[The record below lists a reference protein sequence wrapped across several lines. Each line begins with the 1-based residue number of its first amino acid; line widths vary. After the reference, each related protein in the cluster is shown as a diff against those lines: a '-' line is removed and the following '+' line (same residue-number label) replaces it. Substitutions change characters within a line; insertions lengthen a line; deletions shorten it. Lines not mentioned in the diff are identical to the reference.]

1 MDRNDEMFFH
11 SSEFLDV
18 AKNLSVGY
26 EMELTVCPDPAQHPS
41 LLATR
46 IKPLPV
52 GVVMFDI
59 VIGQVSEVNQQN
71 FCETIYAFIWLD
83 EGTHLEN
90 NELQVILA
98 GADILS
104 KGTFCIIPL
113 LLGLDRFYWAEVM
126 KCKSQEEWIIGN
138 Y

>member
-26 EMELTVCPDPAQHPS
+26 EMELTVCPDTAQHPS

-71 FCETIYAFIWLD
+71 FCETIYAFI
-83 EGTHLEN
+83 
-90 NELQVILA
+90 
-98 GADILS
+98 
-104 KGTFCIIPL
+104 
-113 LLGLDRFYWAEVM
+113 
-126 KCKSQEEWIIGN
+126 
-138 Y
+138 